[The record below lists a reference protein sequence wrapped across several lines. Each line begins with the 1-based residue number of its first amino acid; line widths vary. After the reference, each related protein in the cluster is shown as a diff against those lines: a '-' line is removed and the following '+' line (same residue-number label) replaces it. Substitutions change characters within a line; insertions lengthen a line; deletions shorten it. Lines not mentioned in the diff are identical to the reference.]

1 MNKLWYRVLG
11 ILIVATIICIL
22 FSHYDLWSYLSLDG
36 FNHYHQQILDFEQQ
50 HVVQFTVVYIVSYIV
65 LIACCIPGTIL
76 FDLLAG
82 FIYGPVLGSGFVLF
96 SYLSGAVLNFL
107 LVRFLFKD
115 ILHQKFSH
123 LRHIV
128 LRDGGRTRTAYNLIG
143 LRFIP
148 VIPFWLLN
156 ILAAVLDIPLLTF
169 IITTFIG
176 IIPTSIIYV
185 MIGSGL
191 RTQFAQ
197 NQKISVDILTNPELW
212 IPLVLLALLILIP
225 NLYKTLKNRTK
236 NS

>member
-1 MNKLWYRVLG
+1 MNKFWYRIFGLLV
-11 ILIVATIICIL
+11 VASIIYLL
-22 FSHYDLWSYLSLDG
+22 FYHYNLWSYLSLDG
-36 FNHYHQQILDFEQQ
+36 FNHYHQQILDFEKN
-50 HVVQFTVVYIVSYIV
+50 HVFQFTVIYVISYIL

-82 FIYGPVLGSGFVLF
+82 FIYGPVIGTILVLV
-96 SYLSGAVLNFL
+96 SYLSGAILNFL

-156 ILAAVLDIPLLTF
+156 ILAAILDIPLITF
-169 IITTFIG
+169 ITTTFIG
-176 IIPTSIIYV
+176 IIPTSVIYV
-185 MIGSGL
+185 VLGNGVKQQL
-191 RTQFAQ
+191 AQ
-197 NQKISVDILTNPELW
+197 NQKLSMDILTSPELW
-212 IPLVLLALLILIP
+212 VPLILLSLLILIP
-225 NLYKTLKNRTK
+225 NIYKTVKK
-236 NS
+236 SS